1 MTYVWQKIKILKNRN
16 CIVNWDEW
24 RDKNRSEIIK
34 EEINKISKPWVP
46 EEELKIEYNKGEKFE
61 KWEENLNKEFSM
73 TELDR
78 VLRKT
83 RIKSAPGLDGIE
95 YRMIKEL
102 SYTFKNELLKI
113 FNECWK
119 KEKLLDQWKEYG
131 AFFIDKKNKQKVRLI
146 SISSCVGKL
155 MERMVN
161 ERLNWWIEKKE
172 LLDKK
177 QNGFRKRKGCMD
189 NLLEIIVDI
198 RNGIYENKITRAAFL
213 DVSSAYDNVQRN
225 ILIKQLYK
233 IKCPKKNYK
242 LYKSM
247 DGRKTNKI
255 FKWG

>member
-1 MTYVWQKIKILKNRN
+1 MTYVWQKMKILKNRN
-16 CIVNWDEW
+16 CIVNWNEW

-34 EEINKISKPWVP
+34 EEINKISKPWVL
-46 EEELKIEYNKGEKFE
+46 EEELKIEYNKREKFE

-95 YRMIKEL
+95 YRMIKQL

-131 AFFIDKKNKQKVRLI
+131 VFFIDKKNKQKVRPI
-146 SISSCVGKL
+146 SISSCIGKL

-161 ERLNWWIEKKE
+161 ERLN
-172 LLDKK
+172 
-177 QNGFRKRKGCMD
+177 
-189 NLLEIIVDI
+189 
-198 RNGIYENKITRAAFL
+198 
-213 DVSSAYDNVQRN
+213 
-225 ILIKQLYK
+225 
-233 IKCPKKNYK
+233 
-242 LYKSM
+242 
-247 DGRKTNKI
+247 
-255 FKWG
+255 